1 MTLGVPSPLPVFL
14 LRVTASAAIIYVASY
29 VRVVKLS
36 RKINRAI
43 FGNYEE
49 PVWKINHRVAGQER
63 PAVPL
68 WAAEVKRL
76 LVKSYGGRSSTDD
89 LWKGD
94 AVRGYK

>member
-1 MTLGVPSPLPVFL
+1 MTPGVPSPLLVFL
-14 LRVTASAAIIYVASY
+14 PRVTASAAIIYVASY

-68 WAAEVKRL
+68 SAAEVKRL
-76 LVKSYGGRSSTDD
+76 SVKSYVGRSM
-89 LWKGD
+89 G
-94 AVRGYK
+94 